1 MDLEEMKGKAIA
13 PEALLDFLL
22 YYASTQMSVGVQTAR
37 IVRNANRIA
46 EAYGYKI
53 TVMIFQRNLSISIT
67 SHLGNSTRTYPIPL
81 TAMTHHSVLPINFRL
96 NSELTRLSWY
106 VDKHKPRLEELQEK
120 YNGILALPKRS
131 LLLKTIFIS
140 SANSSFCYLGNGDWQ
155 AILLVFFATCFGFL
169 TKEFLMKQKAYHYF
183 TVIAAAFVT
192 SFIIGLGGTVFELT
206 ATPQAALIASVL
218 YLIPGIPFINSIMD
232 FFDGFML
239 NGLSRFANAVF
250 IVASLSIGLS
260 LTLITLNIT
269 L

>member
-1 MDLEEMKGKAIA
+1 MMSKTIEQKAMP

-37 IVRNANRIA
+37 IVRNTNRIA

-67 SHLGNSTRTYPIPL
+67 SHLGNSTRSYPIPL

-106 VDKHKPRLEELQEK
+106 VDKYKPTLEDLQEK
-120 YNGILALPKRS
+120 YNDILALPKRS
-131 LLLKTIFIS
+131 LLLKTLFIGA
-140 SANSSFCYLGNGDWQ
+140 ANASFCYLAKGDLQ
-155 AILLVFFATCFGFL
+155 AIILVFFATCLGFL

-192 SFIIGLGGTVFELT
+192 SFIIGFGGTVLELT
-206 ATPQAALIASVL
+206 ATPQSALIASVL

-239 NGLSRFANAVF
+239 NGLSRFANAIF

-260 LTLITLNIT
+260 LTLIILNIT